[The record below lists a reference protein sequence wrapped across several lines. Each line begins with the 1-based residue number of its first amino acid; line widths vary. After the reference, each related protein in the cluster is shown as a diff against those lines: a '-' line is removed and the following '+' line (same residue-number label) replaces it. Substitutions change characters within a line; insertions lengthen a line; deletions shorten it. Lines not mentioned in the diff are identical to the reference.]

1 MDQGPGY
8 PHGYLTPQ
16 QFPYHPPP
24 AYPFAVPPSTPTQQL
39 QPQGIVPGQGFF
51 NPWEP
56 PPPPVPSPTDSDL
69 HKRIDKLVE
78 YAAKNGP
85 QFEQLMKDKQKDN
98 ALYAFLFGAEGH
110 SYYRY
115 KLWVTINPHL
125 AAINPVFPQVNPNLP
140 SLTPPLAAINPPI
153 NSSLNVVPA
162 QSPATFPGSFYDPQQ
177 QQHTPQQQHVQPG
190 FDQQKFQQHDSF
202 GKYNAQ
208 HSTLQSGPLPPEILA
223 ELKGVLDGLTGA
235 KESIKGAKTWFMQR
249 ASFAPALAEAMRDR
263 VLSLDDVERQLHVI
277 YLANDILF
285 NSLQQRKT
293 PTELDNEAL
302 AFRPVLGA
310 MLAAIYHNRQ
320 SPEANQGRLQKI
332 LQFWGS
338 KEVFDTDTINSF
350 EGEMVAGPPPSA
362 STPVTTTPQPTAGG
376 VAAVPSGST
385 TGGPFQFSGQWQ
397 AEQLRSGQASSD
409 LQTPEKPQTS
419 FGSVLSTPTPFFSAG
434 VPFTP
439 AGAPQ
444 FVSGSVPS
452 TYPVL
457 PGPPFLAPLPTPAQT
472 VTPALAQLPSIRT
485 ADQPPYPLFPPG
497 LIPGMVRKMQIGSGV
512 PYSPLSPL
520 DIPTVIPPSTSSES
534 YILERVAKFFK
545 EIGEVDPLEG
555 QYKGSASAGGDNDG
569 EESEGVREG
578 GARIPPPAHLQVDP
592 ETGTLPDGSVE
603 HRPGVG
609 STGRLGLGAAA
620 DPNEASQY
628 DDVYTS
634 YRKQRSTNYHTSL
647 SARAAAR

>member
-8 PHGYLTPQ
+8 PHGYMTPQ

-24 AYPFAVPPSTPTQQL
+24 AYPFAAAPSTPTPQL
-39 QPQGIVPGQGFF
+39 QPQGIVSTQGFF

-56 PPPPVPSPTDSDL
+56 PPPPVPPPTDSDL

-85 QFEQLMKDKQKDN
+85 QFEQLMKEKQKDN
-98 ALYAFLFGAEGH
+98 ILYAFLFGAEGH

-115 KLWVTINPHL
+115 KLWLTINPHL
-125 AAINPVFPQVNPNLP
+125 AAISPVFPQVNPNLP
-140 SLTPPLAAINPPI
+140 SLTPPLAAINPAI
-153 NSSLNVVPA
+153 NASLSVVPA
-162 QSPATFPGSFYDPQQ
+162 QSPATFPGTFYDPQ
-177 QQHTPQQQHVQPG
+177 QQHTPQQHTQPG
-190 FDQQKFQQHDSF
+190 FDQQKFQQHDAY
-202 GKYNAQ
+202 GNYNSQ
-208 HSTLQSGPLPPEILA
+208 HSTPHSGPLPQEILV
-223 ELKGVLDGLTGA
+223 ELKGVLDGLTGT

-249 ASFAPALAEAMRDR
+249 ASFAPGLAEAMRDR

-285 NSLQQRKT
+285 NSLQQRKV
-293 PTELDNEAL
+293 PAELDNEAL

-310 MLAAIYHNRQ
+310 MLAAIYHSRQ
-320 SPEANQGRLQKI
+320 NPEANQGRLQKI
-332 LQFWGS
+332 LQFWAS

-350 EGEMVAGPPPSA
+350 EGEMLAGPPPSA
-362 STPVTTTPQPTAGG
+362 SVPVTAIPQPSSGG
-376 VAAVPSGST
+376 VAAVPPVST
-385 TGGPFQFSGQWQ
+385 TAVPFQFSGQWHG
-397 AEQLRSGQASSD
+397 EQLRTAQASGD
-409 LQTPEKPQTS
+409 LQAPEKPQAS
-419 FGSVLSTPTPFFSAG
+419 FGGVLSTPSAFFSAG

-444 FVSGSVPS
+444 FVAGSVPS

-457 PGPPFLAPLPTPAQT
+457 PGPPFLAPLPTPQT
-472 VTPALAQLPSIRT
+472 VTPALAQLPTLRT

-520 DIPTVIPPSTSSES
+520 DIPTVIPQSTSSES
-534 YILERVAKFFK
+534 YILDRVAKFFK

-555 QYKGSASAGGDNDG
+555 QTARGDNDG

-578 GARIPPPAHLQVDP
+578 GARIPPPAHMQVDP

-620 DPNEASQY
+620 DPNEATQY

-647 SARAAAR
+647 SARAAAAR

>member
-8 PHGYLTPQ
+8 PHGYMPPPQ
-16 QFPYHPPP
+16 QFPYHPSP
-24 AYPFAVPPSTPTQQL
+24 YPFGAPSTTPL
-39 QPQGIVPGQGFF
+39 QPPQGIVPQGFF

-56 PPPPVPSPTDSDL
+56 PPPPVPPPSDSDL

-98 ALYAFLFGAEGH
+98 VLYSFLFGAEGH

-115 KLWVTINPHL
+115 KLWVSINPHIAAINPALAQVNPNLAPLNPSL
-125 AAINPVFPQVNPNLP
+125 AAINP
-140 SLTPPLAAINPPI
+140 
-153 NSSLNVVPA
+153 SLNAVPA
-162 QSPATFPGSFYDPQQ
+162 PVPGTFPGSFYDPQQ
-177 QQHTPQQQHVQPG
+177 QHAQPF
-190 FDQQKFQQHDSF
+190 FDQFQHDAY
-202 GKYNAQ
+202 GQYNAQ
-208 HSTLQSGPLPPEILA
+208 HANAPSGPLPPEILV
-223 ELKGVLDGLTGA
+223 ELKGVLDGLTGT

-285 NSLQQRKT
+285 NSLQHRSS

-302 AFRPVLGA
+302 AFRPVLGS

-320 SPEANQGRLQKI
+320 TPEANQGRLQKI
-332 LQFWGS
+332 LQFWGG

-350 EGEMVAGPPPSA
+350 EGEMVAGPPPPTPDSFTPMQT
-362 STPVTTTPQPTAGG
+362 STGG
-376 VAAVPSGST
+376 VGPVPSGSAAAT
-385 TGGPFQFSGQWQ
+385 AFQFGGQWQ
-397 AEQLRSGQASSD
+397 AEQLRTAQAATD
-409 LQTPEKPQTS
+409 QQPQDQPQAP
-419 FGSVLSTPTPFFSAG
+419 FGNVLPNPPPFFGAS
-434 VPFTP
+434 VQFTP

-444 FVSGSVPS
+444 FVAGSAPPS
-452 TYPVL
+452 YPIL
-457 PGPPFLAPLPTPAQT
+457 PGPPFLAPLPTPPPQN
-472 VTPALAQLPSIRT
+472 VTPALAQLPTLRS

-520 DIPTVIPPSTSSES
+520 DIPTVIPPSTTSES
-534 YILERVAKFFK
+534 YILERVTKFFK

-555 QYKGSASAGGDNDG
+555 QFKGSESAGGENEG
-569 EESEGVREG
+569 EEGGGGREG
-578 GARIPPPAHLQVDP
+578 GARIPPPGHMQVDP
-592 ETGTLPDGSVE
+592 DTGTLPDGSVE

-609 STGRLGLGAAA
+609 STGRLGLGAVA
-620 DPNEASQY
+620 DPNEATQY

-647 SARAAAR
+647 SARAAAAR